1 MDKSDLK
8 FLLSVDTGKV
18 LMYGTTY
25 FVENDLIEKVREP
38 MSSYPFSNQ
47 GIGSQEML
55 IITKEDKKFCISC
68 HFLVAV
74 MAIADSDYSI
84 VAAD

>member
-25 FVENDLIEKVREP
+25 FSENDLIEKIREP

-47 GIGSQEML
+47 GKGSQEML
-55 IITKEDKKFCISC
+55 IIP
-68 HFLVAV
+68 
-74 MAIADSDYSI
+74 
-84 VAAD
+84 